1 MQIPKDGCLIC
12 QSELVYQSTTEVLK
26 CSFCEQDFDS
36 NVKCIN
42 SHYICD
48 SCHSLDAQ
56 QIIEK
61 TCNSSQTINP
71 IELAFSLMSHPSV
84 KMHGPEHHFLVP
96 AVLITAY
103 YNKIGKPQLKA
114 EKLEIAKKRASK
126 ILGGFCGFY
135 GNCGAGVGCGIFI
148 STILEAT
155 PLSENEWKLANLI
168 SAESLR
174 NIALKGGPRCCKR
187 NTFTALETAIDFLKE
202 HLDIN
207 LDSGKVI
214 CGYSERNRE
223 CKHEDC
229 EYFPE

>member
-1 MQIPKDGCLIC
+1 MQTPKDGCLIC
-12 QSELVYQSTTEVLK
+12 QSELVYQSTTELLK
-26 CSFCEQDFDS
+26 GSFCDLYFDS

-61 TCNSSQTINP
+61 TCNNSKTTNP
-71 IELAFSLMSHPSV
+71 IELAFSLMNHPSV

-96 AVLITAY
+96 AVLITTY

-114 EKLEIAKKRASK
+114 EKLEIAKKRANK
-126 ILGGFCGFY
+126 FWVDFWILWQLWCWSWLWNLYQHYFGG
-135 GNCGAGVGCGIFI
+135 N
-148 STILEAT
+148 S
-155 PLSENEWKLANLI
+155 LSENEWKLANLI

-187 NTFTALETAIDFLKE
+187 NTFTL
-202 HLDIN
+202 
-207 LDSGKVI
+207 
-214 CGYSERNRE
+214 
-223 CKHEDC
+223 
-229 EYFPE
+229 